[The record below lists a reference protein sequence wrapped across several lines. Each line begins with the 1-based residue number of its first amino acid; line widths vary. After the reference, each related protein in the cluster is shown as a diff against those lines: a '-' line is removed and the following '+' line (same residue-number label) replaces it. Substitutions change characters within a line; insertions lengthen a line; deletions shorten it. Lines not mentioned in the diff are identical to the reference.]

1 MKKLQ
6 FAFMALV
13 CILAVQVAQAQ
24 KSSIIL
30 KGGVNLANISNSE
43 DGDVS
48 DARML
53 TSWHAGG
60 VIDLAILDVLS
71 IQPGLFY
78 TSKGI
83 KTERNIPVLGTT
95 TTTFNPQY
103 IELPLNLVFKAPISE
118 TSRFFA
124 GAGPYVAM
132 GVAGKYKVKSDLG
145 SNEYDIEFN
154 DDDPLTQEQEDA
166 GAYKVR
172 KFDYG
177 VNVLAGLELDRFVIS
192 ANYGLGLAKI
202 YAADDNGDNDK
213 NKHRVFSVSVGIKF

>member
-13 CILAVQVAQAQ
+13 CVLAVQVAQAQ
-24 KSSIIL
+24 KSSVIL

-43 DGDVS
+43 NGDVS

-83 KTERNIPVLGTT
+83 KTERNIPVFGTT

-103 IELPLNLVFKAPISE
+103 IELPLNLVLKAPISE

>member
-1 MKKLQ
+1 MKKLH

-24 KSSIIL
+24 KSSVIL

-43 DGDVS
+43 NGDVS

-71 IQPGLFY
+71 IQPGLLY

-83 KTERNIPVLGTT
+83 KTERNLPLLGTT

-124 GAGPYVAM
+124 GAGPYAAM

-145 SNEYDIEFN
+145 SREYDIEFN

-177 VNVLAGLELDRFVIS
+177 VNILAGLELDRFVIS

-202 YAADDNGDNDK
+202 YAADDNNDNDK

>member
-6 FAFMALV
+6 FAFMALL
-13 CILAVQVAQAQ
+13 CILVVQVAQAQ
-24 KSSIIL
+24 KSSVIL

-43 DGDVS
+43 NGDVD

-53 TSWHAGG
+53 TSWQAGG
-60 VIDLAILDVLS
+60 VIDIALLDVLS
-71 IQPGLFY
+71 IQPGIFY

-83 KTERNIPVLGTT
+83 KTERNLPLLGTT

-118 TSRFFA
+118 TSNFFA
-124 GAGPYVAM
+124 GAGPYAAM

-145 SNEYDIEFN
+145 TNEYDIEFN
-154 DDDPLTQEQEDA
+154 DDDPLTEEQEDA
-166 GAYKVR
+166 RAYKVR

-202 YAADDNGDNDK
+202 YAADDNTDNDK
-213 NKHRVFSVSVGIKF
+213 SKHRVLSFTVGIKF

>member
-13 CILAVQVAQAQ
+13 CVLAVQVAQAQ

-83 KTERNIPVLGTT
+83 KTERNIPVFGTT

>member
-1 MKKLQ
+1 MKKLH
-6 FAFMALV
+6 FAFMALLCV
-13 CILAVQVAQAQ
+13 AAVQFAQAQ
-24 KSSIIL
+24 KSSVIL

-43 DGDVS
+43 NGDVN

-53 TSWHAGG
+53 TTWHAGG
-60 VIDLAILDVLS
+60 VIDIALLDVLS
-71 IQPGLFY
+71 IQPGIFY
-78 TSKGI
+78 TNKGI
-83 KTERNIPVLGTT
+83 KTERNLPLLGTT

-103 IELPLNLVFKAPISE
+103 LELPLNLVFKAPISK

-202 YAADDNGDNDK
+202 YAADDNNDNDK

>member
-13 CILAVQVAQAQ
+13 CVLAVQVAQAQ
-24 KSSIIL
+24 KSSVIL

-43 DGDVS
+43 NGDVS

-71 IQPGLFY
+71 IQPGLYY

-83 KTERNIPVLGTT
+83 KTERNIPVFGTT

-103 IELPLNLVFKAPISE
+103 IELPLNLVLKAPISE

>member
-13 CILAVQVAQAQ
+13 CVLAVQVAQAQ
-24 KSSIIL
+24 KSSVIL

-43 DGDVS
+43 NGDVS

-60 VIDLAILDVLS
+60 VIDLAIVDVLS
-71 IQPGLFY
+71 IQPGIFY

-83 KTERNIPVLGTT
+83 KTERNIPVFGTT

-202 YAADDNGDNDK
+202 YAADDNTDNDK

>member
-6 FAFMALV
+6 FAFVALLCTMV
-13 CILAVQVAQAQ
+13 IQFAQAQ
-24 KSSIIL
+24 SSSVIL

-43 DGDVS
+43 NGNVD

-60 VIDLAILDVLS
+60 VIDIALADVLS
-71 IQPGLFY
+71 IQPGIFY

-83 KTERNIPVLGTT
+83 RTERSLPLLGTT

-103 IELPLNLVFKAPISE
+103 IEVPLNLVFKAPISE

-124 GAGPYVAM
+124 GAGPYAAM
-132 GVAGKYKVKSDLG
+132 GVAGKYKLKSDLG
-145 SNEYDIEFN
+145 SREYDIEFN

-177 VNVLAGLELDRFVIS
+177 VNILAGLELNRFVIS

-202 YAADDNGDNDK
+202 YAADDNSENDK
-213 NKHRVFSVSVGIKF
+213 SKHRVLSLSVGIKF

>member
-6 FAFMALV
+6 FAFMALL
-13 CILAVQVAQAQ
+13 CILVVQVAQAQ
-24 KSSIIL
+24 KSSVIL

-43 DGDVS
+43 NGDVD

-53 TSWHAGG
+53 TSWQAGG
-60 VIDLAILDVLS
+60 VIDIALLDVLS
-71 IQPGLFY
+71 IQPGIFY

-83 KTERNIPVLGTT
+83 KTERNLPLLGTT

-118 TSRFFA
+118 TSNFFA
-124 GAGPYVAM
+124 GAGPYAAM

-145 SNEYDIEFN
+145 TNEYDIEFN
-154 DDDPLTQEQEDA
+154 DDDPLTEEQEDTR
-166 GAYKVR
+166 AYKVR

-202 YAADDNGDNDK
+202 YAADDNTDNDK
-213 NKHRVFSVSVGIKF
+213 SKHRVLSFTVGIKF

>member
-6 FAFMALV
+6 FALMAFV
-13 CILAVQVAQAQ
+13 CTVLTYQAQAQ
-24 KSSIIL
+24 KSSVIL
-30 KGGVNLANISNSE
+30 KGGVNLANISNSN
-43 DGDVS
+43 DGNVDDS
-48 DARML
+48 RML

-60 VIDLAILDVLS
+60 VIDIALAEVFS
-71 IQPGLFY
+71 IQPGLLY
-78 TSKGI
+78 TNKGI
-83 KTERNIPVLGTT
+83 RTERSLPVFGTT

-103 IELPLNLVFKAPISE
+103 LELPVNLVFKAPISE
-118 TSRFFA
+118 TSRFFV
-124 GAGPYVAM
+124 GAGPYAAM
-132 GVAGKYKVKSDLG
+132 GISGKYKLKSDLG
-145 SNEYDIEFN
+145 SRSYDIEFN

-202 YAADDNGDNDK
+202 YASDDNSDNDK
-213 NKHRVFSVSVGIKF
+213 NKHRVLSLSVGIKF

>member
-6 FAFMALV
+6 FALVAFVCMALTY
-13 CILAVQVAQAQ
+13 QAQAQ
-24 KSSIIL
+24 KSSVIL
-30 KGGVNLANISNSE
+30 KGGVNLANISNAN
-43 DGDVS
+43 DGNVDDS
-48 DARML
+48 RML
-53 TSWHAGG
+53 TSWHAGA
-60 VIDLAILDVLS
+60 VIDIALADVLS

-78 TSKGI
+78 TNKGI
-83 KTERNIPVLGTT
+83 RTERNLPVLGTT
-95 TTTFNPQY
+95 TTTFTPQY

-118 TSRFFA
+118 TSKFFV
-124 GAGPYVAM
+124 GAGPYAAM
-132 GVAGKYKVKSDLG
+132 GISGKYKLKSDLG
-145 SNEYDIEFN
+145 SRSYDIEFN

-202 YAADDNGDNDK
+202 YAADDNNDNDK
-213 NKHRVFSVSVGIKF
+213 NKHRVLSLSVGIKF